1 MANGP
6 ANSPCRKC
14 DLVSFRVGPTPHPQ
28 PLPPE
33 ILIRTST
40 ACIPFLEAFH
50 LSFLIPPF
58 LTELWAGILGSSTF
72 GSSKVGS

>member
-1 MANGP
+1 MANRP

-14 DLVSFRVGPTPHPQ
+14 DLVSFRVGPTPLTQPLHPQ
-28 PLPPE
+28 
-33 ILIRTST
+33 ILIGRST
-40 ACIPFLEAFH
+40 ECISFLEAFH

-58 LTELWAGILGSSTF
+58 LTELWAGILGSPTF